1 MYKICMNTSVPT
13 QNVCYIDFENN
24 KFSVRNSANQKAAK
38 VFETKFEAEEYAK
51 GYAKRRKLQI
61 YDLTNR
67 PTFKEVPNPVQ
78 VIEQILVEPV
88 IVKENTSEQL
98 PMIPVENNS
107 KVSECECGGH
117 CGCAGSSVV
126 FSPEIAWPSKK
137 ETLFDKIKKFFL
149 KLFR

>member
-1 MYKICMNTSVPT
+1 M
-13 QNVCYIDFENN
+13 
-24 KFSVRNSANQKAAK
+24 
-38 VFETKFEAEEYAK
+38 
-51 GYAKRRKLQI
+51 
-61 YDLTNR
+61 TNR

-78 VIEQILVEPV
+78 VIKQILVEPV